1 MTKHTNERCI
11 HVQNCE
17 ICLDNDE
24 AGGEKKEL
32 NFWSIS
38 ELFQFLP
45 LPAEYRETSGS
56 CSGHLCESTFS
67 FSCIRLV
74 RTCTEA
80 SFEKPGKMQS
90 VPLHFQVTVHT
101 VKNFSKPG

>member
-1 MTKHTNERCI
+1 MNAAFMCKIVKYVLTTVKRE
-11 HVQNCE
+11 E
-17 ICLDNDE
+17 K
-24 AGGEKKEL
+24 KKEL

-101 VKNFSKPG
+101 VKNFSKLG